1 MTTWRMCDHQDRIH
15 YTGGHLKWPCR
26 CKRTT
31 ADLVAQNP
39 FLCMCMIPPTDVM
52 HQLVYLIDCTRE
64 KSKYTHSHQRAVL
77 NCRRVPLASLDVDQ
91 FPEHSDPSGCQ
102 V

>member
-1 MTTWRMCDHQDRIH
+1 MIIKIELIKRI
-15 YTGGHLKWPCR
+15 
-26 CKRTT
+26 T

-39 FLCMCMIPPTDVM
+39 FLCTCMIPPSDVM

-64 KSKYTHSHQRAVL
+64 KSKCTHSHQRAVL
-77 NCRRVPLASLDVDQ
+77 NCRRAPLASLDVDR
-91 FPEHSDPSGCQ
+91 FPEHSDPSALS